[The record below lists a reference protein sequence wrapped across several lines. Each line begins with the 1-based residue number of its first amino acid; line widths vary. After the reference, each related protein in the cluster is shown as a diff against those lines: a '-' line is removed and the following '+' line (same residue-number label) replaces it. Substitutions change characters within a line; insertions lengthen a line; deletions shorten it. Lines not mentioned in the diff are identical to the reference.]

1 MTPTERNDRLQALRG
16 RLHHAGRGQRFAT
29 EPGPAEYRTSLALY
43 QTGTLTGGGFLPA
56 VTIAIEF
63 GYVALG
69 RGTPHVSL
77 AAEPTRSVA
86 ETIEAVRQAYRAAGA
101 EAWDVRVLD
110 EASASP
116 SLTVLL
122 AMCERFAQEIAPIY
136 LAERDGQFPAL
147 EALACARAEIE
158 IACAQAERRP
168 ELRRARAGWASLEHH
183 LCGGVDHLLDPAMV
197 GTERAAL
204 PYDEARAGRARCAA
218 LAIRCLLRAVERAT
232 AHDEALAD
240 HVLTVRRQVALARA
254 YAALAQD
261 PASALE
267 SRLALLARA
276 PKEIGRALG
285 RSGAGSRDEL
295 HNRSNVA
302 DHLIQAAAWSAA
314 GL

>member
-122 AMCERFAQEIAPIY
+122 AMCERCAQ
-136 LAERDGQFPAL
+136 
-147 EALACARAEIE
+147 EIE

-204 PYDEARAGRARCAA
+204 PYDEARAWRARCAA

-254 YAALAQD
+254 YAALAQA